1 LHWVSHEKG
10 EMMDEDTLDEI
21 LNAKDFATIKNVAL
35 NAPDFEGRLR
45 GIQATKID
53 RITLGSLVETTNTFA
68 AETSQTIEETFKE
81 GFRISQEYEGVRK
94 TIEKMSNRDPLFAPL
109 WSSKQA
115 MFATCMVGYTKA
127 VQVSALL
134 MQVNVRLT
142 EALVRSYGGHGLSV
156 EEKDAL
162 NQAALKARQIAE
174 LLDGLDKL
182 NRA

>member
-1 LHWVSHEKG
+1 
-10 EMMDEDTLDEI
+10 MMDEDTLDEI